1 MCMCACVCALALK
14 LVDEMK
20 GSQQSSLSLS
30 AVAELARECGVADED
45 ELHTFLRFMT
55 KTSTFTW
62 MEDAHLREVVIL
74 DAIEFLVPLM
84 GMIICQLNPDTGSG
98 ADSTTHE
105 TPKHRETKRAL
116 PSDYLRMT
124 QRGVAS
130 NALLSKLLEDF
141 EWERVTKAVTL
152 LAFFGFIVPIR
163 AYDFED
169 PLSTSSSSPSGV
181 GVRSIMPGVE
191 EFIVPAHLPALPPS
205 SPLCGELWTGEQ
217 QACHTCLVW
226 FSTVTHM
233 HELTWLSADQM
244 QQAGFTTDH
253 ISYLYPIYPIYH
265 VYLCILYIMYT
276 LCILFIMYTLC
287 ILYVTG
293 GVHHRR
299 HLPAS
304 GGDGHCLQ
312 PLCQRGRRR

>member
-1 MCMCACVCALALK
+1 MFVCLRVCVCALALK

-169 PLSTSSSSPSGV
+169 PLSPSPSSSSSASGV
-181 GVRSIMPGVE
+181 GLRSIMPGVE

-233 HELTWLSADQM
+233 HESTWLSADQM

-253 ISYLYPIYPIYH
+253 ISFIPYISYLS
-265 VYLCILYIMYT
+265 CIPYVSYIMYT
-276 LCILFIMYTLC
+276 LCM
-287 ILYVTG
+287 LYVTG

-312 PLCQRGRRR
+312 PLCQRGRRW